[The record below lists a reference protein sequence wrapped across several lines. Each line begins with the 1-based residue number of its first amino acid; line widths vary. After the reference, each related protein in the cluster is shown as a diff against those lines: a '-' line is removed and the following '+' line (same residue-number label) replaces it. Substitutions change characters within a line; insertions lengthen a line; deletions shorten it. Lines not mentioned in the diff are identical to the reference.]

1 MLAEDRIAVVPP
13 AGVSTSRRPGRVILA
28 GGLGALM
35 LFGIAAM
42 RLWPGTVIDTAE
54 HLIGVV
60 RGLGGIGLIAF
71 GALQALVAVS
81 GVLPASLLGI
91 GAGAVYGLVPGF
103 LLAAVSTLVGA
114 VLAFLLSRS
123 AFRPAVEGLC
133 ARRPRLRNFDALIA
147 QDGWKLVCLLRINPV
162 MPFSATSYVLGLSSI
177 GMGEYLVGTLA
188 SLPALLGYVF
198 LGTLADASLSA
209 VATGAGPF
217 RWVVIGVGVV
227 TTLALT
233 IHLGSIVA
241 RLGSF
246 GGEAAGGADRPAP

>member
-1 MLAEDRIAVVPP
+1 
-13 AGVSTSRRPGRVILA
+13 
-28 GGLGALM
+28 M

-42 RLWPGTVIDTAE
+42 RLWPATVIGTAE
-54 HLIGVV
+54 HLMTEV

-71 GALQALVAVS
+71 AVLQAFVAVS

-91 GAGAVYGLVPGF
+91 AAGALYGLVPGF
-103 LLAAVSTLVGA
+103 LLAAVSTLAGA
-114 VLAFLLSRS
+114 ELAFLLSRS
-123 AFRPAVEGLC
+123 AFRPAVERQC
-133 ARRPRLRNFDALIA
+133 ARHPRLRNFDALIA
-147 QDGWKLVCLLRINPV
+147 RDGWKLVCLLRINPV

-177 GMGEYLVGTLA
+177 GMRDYMMGTLA

-198 LGTLADASLSA
+198 LGTLADASLAA

-217 RWVVIGVGVV
+217 RWVVIGIGGV

-233 IHLGSIVA
+233 VHLGSIVA

-246 GGEAAGGADRPAP
+246 GGEAPGGIDRPAP